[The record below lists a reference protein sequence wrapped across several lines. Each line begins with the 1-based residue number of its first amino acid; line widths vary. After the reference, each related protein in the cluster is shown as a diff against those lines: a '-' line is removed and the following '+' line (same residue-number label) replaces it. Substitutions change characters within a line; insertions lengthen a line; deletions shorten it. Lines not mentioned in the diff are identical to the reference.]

1 MTALLPYSLPFVG
14 AGVLLLG
21 FSLWQGRRRG
31 EYNFL
36 SLGLSAGMALGALAY
51 LGLGLLFG
59 EDALVACL
67 AGGMFLGALVG
78 SLIPKE

>member
-1 MTALLPYSLPFVG
+1 MRALLPYSLPFVG
-14 AGVLLLG
+14 AGILLLG
-21 FSLWQGRRRG
+21 LALWQGKRRG
-31 EYNFL
+31 GYNFL
-36 SLGLSAGMALGALAY
+36 SLGLAAGMVLGALAY

-59 EDALVACL
+59 EDALVASL